1 MAGKVGELF
10 VAIGGDISGLS
21 SALGRASARL
31 ASFGSQVAAT
41 ALGTALPR
49 MISSTVNG
57 MTSTF
62 SGAITNAS
70 NLNETLSKTDVLLG
84 GQAQRAKDFAMQL
97 QIAGKSGMNDTLE
110 SVSSIVTAMTNLG
123 TSTGVA
129 TDKAMQLQERFIDV
143 ASQSNKSVK
152 EVQDAY
158 QSLLAG
164 QIEPLR
170 GLQVYTTMDKL
181 NKAGKPLG
189 EAAFDEFMK
198 QTSRAAGDFDR
209 TKYSYS
215 NLAKSGD
222 IASQGTST
230 AIGQNLLL
238 VGQAFQYFRVNFLG
252 QITAIVSGGV
262 LKQMGESLYNGVAS
276 IGFALQAVIPL
287 ITETLAS
294 WATRLASVME
304 TIAVV
309 IASAIENPTAM
320 WGVITDSIGLA
331 LLSVKEKLW
340 AVAST
345 FTGGMA
351 SNASLPGQRQALE
364 DSLAANMGAMSD
376 TQSGMQGR
384 VADLKAKLLA
394 GSGAGSV
401 PLTPGGPQSIGTAT
415 QSRSMAFTSLLDG
428 VIGSAQ
434 EKQTAILEQINTGIN
449 TLVSYGIKTGAA
461 PVVDKPTLASI
472 TGLANNGWAAWG
484 HA

>member
-62 SGAITNAS
+62 SGAIANAS

-170 GLQVYTTMDKL
+170 GLQVYTTMEKL

-222 IASQGTST
+222 IRSSAVSESVGTALQG
-230 AIGQNLLL
+230 AA
-238 VGQAFQYFRVNFLG
+238 QAFQLFRNGFLSEILAKVQDG
-252 QITAIVSGGV
+252 TLARA
-262 LKQMGESLYNGVAS
+262 GESIFNAVVSIGTILQAALPYLLESTFGFIEQISKAFSEIAIGVFAAFKKPMDFIGLVLRSVADTLLSIAQYFEKMLAS
-276 IGFALQAVIPL
+276 IGLGSGNGIQSIRDNLQAGMVDNQ
-287 ITETLAS
+287 TALAEGG
-294 WATRLASVME
+294 MP
-304 TIAVV
+304 AVQ
-309 IASAIENPTAM
+309 AIESTKAILKSSISAPT
-320 WGVITDSIGLA
+320 
-331 LLSVKEKLW
+331 
-340 AVAST
+340 
-345 FTGGMA
+345 
-351 SNASLPGQRQALE
+351 LPG
-364 DSLAANMGAMSD
+364 
-376 TQSGMQGR
+376 
-384 VADLKAKLLA
+384 
-394 GSGAGSV
+394 
-401 PLTPGGPQSIGTAT
+401 GGPQSIGTAT